1 MPFLS
6 MPGTGNFTSNPMG
19 VTLYQVE
26 RKGDDLYVQA
36 KISDKSDFAL
46 LESLFRDLVA
56 ARLCI
61 HTSFGLDE
69 RYNVTTVFDYPCRK
83 MLTLVYKDS
92 SGTVGLSPF
101 KKPSTKTVWKGNLQ
115 AELAELVR
123 GSRGGKRPAARRRTK
138 GKEEPPAEQ

>member
-1 MPFLS
+1 
-6 MPGTGNFTSNPMG
+6 MG
-19 VTLYQVE
+19 VTIYQVE
-26 RKGDDLYVQA
+26 RKDNDLYVQA

-56 ARLCI
+56 AQLCI
-61 HTSFGLDE
+61 HTSFGLGD
-69 RYNVTTVFDYPCRK
+69 RYNVATVFDYPYRT

-101 KKPSTKTVWKGNLQ
+101 KKPPIKAANREDLRT
-115 AELAELVR
+115 ELAEMVR

-138 GKEEPPAEQ
+138 GEEEPPAEQ